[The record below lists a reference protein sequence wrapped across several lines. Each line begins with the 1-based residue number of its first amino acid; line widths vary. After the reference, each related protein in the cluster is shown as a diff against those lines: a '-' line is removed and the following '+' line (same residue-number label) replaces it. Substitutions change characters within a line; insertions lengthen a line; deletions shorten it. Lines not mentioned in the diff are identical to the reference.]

1 MTETRGVTMGIQ
13 RLRQKE
19 GEGEGEEK
27 KKEEETNLGT
37 ILKIA
42 SAETGNSIN
51 NVLNDVRT
59 NG

>member
-19 GEGEGEEK
+19 GEGGEEK